1 MNPSTR
7 LARLLVDELVRHG
20 VREAVLAPGSR
31 SAALAL
37 ALHAAD
43 AAGRLRLHVRVDERT
58 AGFLALGLARG
69 SRLPVPVVTTS
80 GSAVAHLHPA
90 VLEAHHSGLA
100 VIVVSADRPAQLR
113 GSGANQTTEQVRLFG
128 SALRWSADVPA
139 DAVAEAHGAT
149 AVAAWRAQLSRGIVA
164 ATGAVTADPGPVQL
178 NCCFD
183 LPLVPD
189 GEDPALDASELG
201 WAPGGRAGGRPWT
214 RVERAAEPAAVEL
227 GLGPRTVLIAGAD
240 AGPPARLLAERAGWP
255 LIAEPTS
262 GARTGR
268 SALRSGSLLLGHE
281 SLSAD
286 VQRVVVAGRPTLS
299 RPVTQL
305 LGRPDV
311 EVVAMPAGVRWVDPG
326 HQVSRVLPRA
336 ATVALTGGQPVD
348 DEQWCDHWVRAD
360 QQVSQAVDEVLA
372 AAAAALPAGLM
383 LGPDVARAV
392 SEAVPPA
399 GLLVV
404 GSSQPI
410 RDLDLVAAPAPVG
423 ERRLVVGNRGL
434 AGIDGTI
441 STAVGMALGR
451 PSARSLALLGDL
463 TFLHD
468 LNGLLLGPSEPRP
481 DVTLVVTND
490 DGGSIFATLEQGEP
504 RHHHAFE
511 RVFATPTGVDLAGL
525 CSSSGTRHHRVRQ
538 ADELRFLLATPTP
551 GIRVLEV
558 RVDRA
563 GRRDLHAAVARETAR
578 ALAQ

>member
-69 SRLPVPVVTTS
+69 SHRPVPVVTTS

-90 VLEAHHSGLA
+90 VLEAHHSGLP

-139 DAVAEAHGAT
+139 DVVAEAHGAA
-149 AVAAWRAQLSRGIVA
+149 AVAAWRAQLSRGVVA
-164 ATGAVTADPGPVQL
+164 ATGAASGDPGPVQL

-189 GEDPALDASELG
+189 AEDVAPGALEQD
-201 WAPGGRAGGRPWT
+201 WAPGGRAGGRPWIHI
-214 RVERAAEPAAVEL
+214 EWSAGPAAVRL
-227 GLGPRTVLIAGAD
+227 ALGPRTVLVAGAD

-281 SLSAD
+281 PLSAEI
-286 VQRVVVAGRPTLS
+286 QRVVVAGRPTLS

-311 EVVAMPAGVRWVDPG
+311 EVVAMPTGVRWVDPG
-326 HQVSRVLPRA
+326 HQVSRVLPNA
-336 ATVALTGGQPVD
+336 ATVALTGGPPVD
-348 DEQWCDHWVRAD
+348 EEWCNRWVRAD
-360 QQVSQAVDEVLA
+360 ERVSKAVDGVLA
-372 AAAAALPAGLM
+372 ATAATLPDGVLLGAA
-383 LGPDVARAV
+383 VARAV

-410 RDLDLVAAPAPVG
+410 RDLDLVAAPYPVG

-468 LNGLLLGPSEPRP
+468 LSALLLGPSEPRP
-481 DVTLVVTND
+481 DLTLVVSND

-525 CSSSGTRHHRVRQ
+525 CSSTGTRHHLVRG
-538 ADELRFLLATPTP
+538 ADELRTLLATPTV

-558 RVDRA
+558 AVDRA

-578 ALAQ
+578 TLAR